1 MKLTIMSIKSEINRL
16 AGDCAGNQE
25 ELLRLCGKHPKAE
38 GAIRVV
44 INEEVKG
51 AIGGIGLKFEYRDG
65 RFETFSKETAAKY
78 YLGKPVVENH
88 RANMM
93 TALRNE
99 VHDQSLFFRASKGYT
114 GMGSEFHVDHTVKFR
129 DIAKQWLEM
138 NPNVEYEWRRERFTF
153 KQFFIK
159 DPEQASSWRQFHRDK
174 AVLRMLT
181 AEENLRIG

>member
-1 MKLTIMSIKSEINRL
+1 MKLTIISIKSEINRL

-44 INEEVKG
+44 IDEDVK
-51 AIGGIGLKFEYRDG
+51 GGIGLKFEYGDG
-65 RFETFSKETAAKY
+65 SFDTFSKENAA
-78 YLGKPVVENH
+78 LGKLVVENH
-88 RANMM
+88 QANMM

-99 VHDQSLFFRASKGYT
+99 VHYQSRDFRASQGYT
-114 GMGSEFHVDHTVKFR
+114 GMGSEFHVDHKVKFR
-129 DIAKQWLEM
+129 DIAKQWLEL
-138 NPNVEYEWRRERFTF
+138 NPNVEYESRRERFTF

-159 DPEQASSWRQFHRDK
+159 DPEQASRWRQFHRDK